1 MSNDKT
7 GYKKPPK
14 HTRFK
19 KGQSGNPAGR
29 PKGRKSLNKRFE
41 EMMAEKV
48 TIVENGERKQVAK
61 GDLLLKSLFN
71 QATKGNIR
79 AADMLLKRL
88 DAIEYEQEAH
98 KMAKSGRDIDEAD
111 IEILRKYMPDFK
123 SEEGDE

>member
-48 TIVENGERKQVAK
+48 TVIENGERKQVAK
-61 GDLLLKSLFN
+61 DDLLLKSLFN

-88 DAIEYEQEAH
+88 DAIEYEQQAH
-98 KMAKSGRDIDEAD
+98 DLAKSGRDIDESD
-111 IEILRKYMPDFK
+111 IEILSKYMPELLE
-123 SEEGDE
+123 EEGDK

>member
-1 MSNDKT
+1 MSNHKT

-88 DAIEYEQEAH
+88 DAIEYEQESH
-98 KMAKSGRDIDEAD
+98 KMAKSGRELDEAD
-111 IEILRKYMPDFK
+111 IEILSKYMPNFK
-123 SEEGDE
+123 SSEGDE